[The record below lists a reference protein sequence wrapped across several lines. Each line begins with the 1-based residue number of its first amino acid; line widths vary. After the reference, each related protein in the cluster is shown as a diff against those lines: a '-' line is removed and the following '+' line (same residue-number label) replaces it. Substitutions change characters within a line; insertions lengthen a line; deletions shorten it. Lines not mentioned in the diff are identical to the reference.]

1 MYTESQKQSTKK
13 LLELNEF
20 SIKEYKN
27 RTFKKGGVY
36 FNIQE
41 TNTEILKIPF
51 QEHEI
56 PIG

>member
-1 MYTESQKQSTKK
+1 MSLALKNIRTEH
-13 LLELNEF
+13 L
-20 SIKEYKN
+20 
-27 RTFKKGGVY
+27 KKGGVY

-56 PIG
+56 RIG